1 METNLAT
8 LTMKPKH
15 AALQR
20 TIGYQFQEP
29 ALLVRALTHR
39 SFGADNNERLEF
51 IGDGLVNAVVAELL
65 FSHYPDLDEG
75 SLSRLR
81 SKLVSKEGL
90 AQLAELFELGPL
102 VLLGAGERKSG
113 GRHRASI
120 MADTVEALAGGMLV
134 EAGFGMASEIVASW
148 FVADVASLD
157 IHTTRD
163 AKTRLQEWLQGKGY
177 PLPTYEVI
185 AIFGDD
191 HNQVFEVACSCKAA
205 ESREVG
211 TASSR
216 KKAEQK
222 AAEAMLE
229 ILENE

>member
-1 METNLAT
+1 
-8 LTMKPKH
+8 MKPKY

-65 FSHYPDLDEG
+65 YSHYPDLDEG

-81 SKLVSKEGL
+81 SKLVSREGL
-90 AQLAELFELGPL
+90 ATLAERFELGSL

-134 EAGFGMASEIVASW
+134 EAGFGAASEIVTSW
-148 FVADVASLD
+148 FITDVTSLD

-177 PLPTYEVI
+177 PLPVYEVI
-185 AIFGDD
+185 AISGDD
-191 HNQVFEVACSCKAA
+191 HNQVFDVACSCKAA
-205 ESREVG
+205 NTRQVG

-222 AAEAMLE
+222 AAAAMLE
-229 ILENE
+229 ILEHE

>member
-1 METNLAT
+1 
-8 LTMKPKH
+8 MKPKH

-65 FSHYPDLDEG
+65 YSHYPDLDEG

-90 AQLAELFELGPL
+90 ATLAERFELGSL

-134 EAGFGMASEIVASW
+134 EAGFGAASEIVASW
-148 FVADVASLD
+148 FITDVTSLD

-177 PLPTYEVI
+177 PLPAYEVI

-191 HNQVFEVACSCKAA
+191 HNQIFEVACSCKAA
-205 ESREVG
+205 ESRQVG

>member
-1 METNLAT
+1 
-8 LTMKPKH
+8 MKPKL

-29 ALLVRALTHR
+29 ELLVRALTHR

-65 FSHYPDLDEG
+65 YSHYPDLDEG

-90 AQLAELFELGPL
+90 AILAERFELGPL

-134 EAGFGMASEIVASW
+134 EAGFGTASEIVASW
-148 FVADVASLD
+148 FTADVALLD

-177 PLPTYEVI
+177 PLPVYEVV
-185 AIFGDD
+185 AISGDD
-191 HNQVFEVACSCKAA
+191 HSQVFEVACSCKGA
-205 ESREVG
+205 SNRQVG

-222 AAEAMLE
+222 AAAAMLE
-229 ILENE
+229 ILEHE

>member
-1 METNLAT
+1 
-8 LTMKPKH
+8 MKPKH

-65 FSHYPDLDEG
+65 YSHYPDLDEG

-81 SKLVSKEGL
+81 SKLVSREGL
-90 AQLAELFELGPL
+90 ATLAERFELGSL

-134 EAGFGMASEIVASW
+134 EAGFGAASEIVASW
-148 FVADVASLD
+148 FIADVTSLD

-177 PLPTYEVI
+177 PLPVYEVI
-185 AIFGDD
+185 AISGDD

-205 ESREVG
+205 SNRQVG

-222 AAEAMLE
+222 AAAAMLE
-229 ILENE
+229 ILEHE

>member
-1 METNLAT
+1 
-8 LTMKPKH
+8 MKPKY
-15 AALQR
+15 AALQQ

-65 FSHYPDLDEG
+65 YSHYPDLDEG

-81 SKLVSKEGL
+81 SKLVSREGL
-90 AQLAELFELGPL
+90 ATLAERFELGSL

-120 MADTVEALAGGMLV
+120 MADTVEALAGGLLV
-134 EAGFGMASEIVASW
+134 EAGFGAASEIVASW
-148 FVADVASLD
+148 FITDVTSLD

-177 PLPTYEVI
+177 PLPVYEVI
-185 AIFGDD
+185 AISGDD

-205 ESREVG
+205 SNRQVG

-222 AAEAMLE
+222 AAAAMLE
-229 ILENE
+229 ILEHE

>member
-1 METNLAT
+1 
-8 LTMKPKH
+8 MKPKH

-90 AQLAELFELGPL
+90 ATLAERFELGPL

-148 FVADVASLD
+148 FVADIASLD

-177 PLPTYEVI
+177 PLPAYEVI

-191 HNQVFEVACSCKAA
+191 HNQIFEVACSCKAA
-205 ESREVG
+205 ESRQVG
-211 TASSR
+211 KASSR

>member
-1 METNLAT
+1 
-8 LTMKPKH
+8 MKPKH

-51 IGDGLVNAVVAELL
+51 IGDGLVNAVVAKLL

-90 AQLAELFELGPL
+90 ATLAERFELGPL

-148 FVADVASLD
+148 FVADIASLD

-177 PLPTYEVI
+177 PLPAYEVI

-191 HNQVFEVACSCKAA
+191 HNQIFEVACSCKAA
-205 ESREVG
+205 ESRQVG

>member
-1 METNLAT
+1 
-8 LTMKPKH
+8 MKPKH

-65 FSHYPDLDEG
+65 YSHYPDLDEG

-90 AQLAELFELGPL
+90 ATLAERFELGSL
-102 VLLGAGERKSG
+102 VLLGTGERKSG

-120 MADTVEALAGGMLV
+120 MANTVEALAGGMLV
-134 EAGFGMASEIVASW
+134 EAGFGAASGIVASW
-148 FVADVASLD
+148 FITDVTSLD

-177 PLPTYEVI
+177 PLPVYEVI
-185 AIFGDD
+185 AISGDD
-191 HNQVFEVACSCKAA
+191 HNQVFDVACSCKAA
-205 ESREVG
+205 NTRQVG

-222 AAEAMLE
+222 AAAAMLE
-229 ILENE
+229 ILEHE

>member
-1 METNLAT
+1 
-8 LTMKPKH
+8 MKPKH

-81 SKLVSKEGL
+81 SKLVSKGGL
-90 AQLAELFELGPL
+90 ATLAERFELGPL

-177 PLPTYEVI
+177 PLPAYEVI

-191 HNQVFEVACSCKAA
+191 HNQIFEVACSCKAA
-205 ESREVG
+205 ESRQIG

>member
-1 METNLAT
+1 M
-8 LTMKPKH
+8 
-15 AALQR
+15 QR
-20 TIGYQFQEP
+20 TIGYEFEEP

-39 SFGADNNERLEF
+39 SSGADNNERLEF

-65 FSHYPDLDEG
+65 YSHYPDLDEG

-90 AQLAELFELGPL
+90 ATLAERFELGSL

-113 GRHRASI
+113 GRQRASI
-120 MADTVEALAGGMLV
+120 MADTVEALAGGILV
-134 EAGFGMASEIVASW
+134 EAGFGAASEIVASW
-148 FVADVASLD
+148 FITDVTSLD

-177 PLPTYEVI
+177 PLPVYEVI
-185 AIFGDD
+185 AISGDD
-191 HNQVFEVACSCKAA
+191 HNQVFEVACSCKAV
-205 ESREVG
+205 SNRQVG

-222 AAEAMLE
+222 AAAAMLE
-229 ILENE
+229 ILEHE

>member
-1 METNLAT
+1 MGSDED
-8 LTMKPKH
+8 H
-15 AALQR
+15 H
-20 TIGYQFQEP
+20 GYEEHHDDPYQNAHEEYQGDDFQSTYSP
-29 ALLVRALTHR
+29 VPVPR
-39 SFGADNNERLEF
+39 SGGNGG
-51 IGDGLVNAVVAELL
+51 GDED
-65 FSHYPDLDEG
+65 YPDLDEG

-90 AQLAELFELGPL
+90 ATLAERFELGPL

-177 PLPTYEVI
+177 PLPAYEVI

-191 HNQVFEVACSCKAA
+191 HNQIFEVACSCKAA
-205 ESREVG
+205 ESTQVG

>member
-1 METNLAT
+1 
-8 LTMKPKH
+8 MKPKH

-51 IGDGLVNAVVAELL
+51 IGDGLVNAVVADLL
-65 FSHYPDLDEG
+65 YAHYPDLDEG

-90 AQLAELFELGPL
+90 ATLAERFELGPL

-113 GRHRASI
+113 GRHRVSI

-148 FVADVASLD
+148 FVTDVASLD
-157 IHTTRD
+157 IHMTRD

-177 PLPTYEVI
+177 PLPAYEVI
-185 AIFGDD
+185 AISGDD
-191 HNQVFEVACSCKAA
+191 HNQVFEVACSCKAVNN
-205 ESREVG
+205 RQVG

-222 AAEAMLE
+222 AAAAMLE
-229 ILENE
+229 ILEHE

>member
-1 METNLAT
+1 
-8 LTMKPKH
+8 MKPKH

-65 FSHYPDLDEG
+65 YSQYPDLDEG

-90 AQLAELFELGPL
+90 AMLAERFELGPL

-134 EAGFGMASEIVASW
+134 EAGFGTASEIVASW
-148 FVADVASLD
+148 FITDVASLD

-177 PLPTYEVI
+177 PLPVYEVI
-185 AIFGDD
+185 AISGDD
-191 HNQVFEVACSCKAA
+191 HNPVFEVACSCKAA
-205 ESREVG
+205 SNRQVG

-222 AAEAMLE
+222 AAAAMLE
-229 ILENE
+229 ILEHE

>member
-1 METNLAT
+1 
-8 LTMKPKH
+8 MKPKH

-51 IGDGLVNAVVAELL
+51 IGDGLVNAVVAKLL
-65 FSHYPDLDEG
+65 FSHYPGLDEG

-90 AQLAELFELGPL
+90 ATLAERFELGPL

-148 FVADVASLD
+148 FVADIASLD

-177 PLPTYEVI
+177 PLPAYEVI

-191 HNQVFEVACSCKAA
+191 HNQIFEVACSCKAA
-205 ESREVG
+205 EARQVG

>member
-1 METNLAT
+1 
-8 LTMKPKH
+8 MKPKH

-51 IGDGLVNAVVAELL
+51 IGDGLVNAVVAKLL
-65 FSHYPDLDEG
+65 FSHYPGLDEG

-90 AQLAELFELGPL
+90 ATVAERFELGPL

-148 FVADVASLD
+148 FVADIASLD

-177 PLPTYEVI
+177 PLPAYEVI

-191 HNQVFEVACSCKAA
+191 HNQIFEVACSCKAA
-205 ESREVG
+205 ESTQVG

>member
-1 METNLAT
+1 
-8 LTMKPKH
+8 MKPKH

-29 ALLVRALTHR
+29 ELLVRALTHR

-65 FSHYPDLDEG
+65 YSHYPDLDEG

-90 AQLAELFELGPL
+90 AILAERFELGPL
-102 VLLGAGERKSG
+102 VLLGAGEQKSG

-134 EAGFGMASEIVASW
+134 EAGFGTASEIVASW
-148 FVADVASLD
+148 FTADVALLD

-177 PLPTYEVI
+177 PLPVYEVV
-185 AIFGDD
+185 AISGDD
-191 HNQVFEVACSCKAA
+191 HSQVFDVACSCKAA
-205 ESREVG
+205 SNSQVG

-222 AAEAMLE
+222 AAAAMLE
-229 ILENE
+229 ILEHE

>member
-1 METNLAT
+1 
-8 LTMKPKH
+8 MKPKH

-65 FSHYPDLDEG
+65 YSHYPDLDEG

-90 AQLAELFELGPL
+90 ATLAERFELGSL
-102 VLLGAGERKSG
+102 VLLGTGERKSG

-120 MADTVEALAGGMLV
+120 MANTVEALAGGMLV
-134 EAGFGMASEIVASW
+134 EAGFGAASGIVASW
-148 FVADVASLD
+148 FITDVTSLD

-177 PLPTYEVI
+177 PLPFYEVI
-185 AIFGDD
+185 AISGDD

-205 ESREVG
+205 STRQVG

-222 AAEAMLE
+222 AAAAMLE
-229 ILENE
+229 ILEHE

>member
-1 METNLAT
+1 
-8 LTMKPKH
+8 MKPKH

-39 SFGADNNERLEF
+39 SFGAYNNERLEF

-90 AQLAELFELGPL
+90 ATLAERFELGPL

-148 FVADVASLD
+148 FVADIASLD

-177 PLPTYEVI
+177 PLPAYEVI

-191 HNQVFEVACSCKAA
+191 HNQIFEVACSCKAA
-205 ESREVG
+205 ESTQVG

>member
-1 METNLAT
+1 
-8 LTMKPKH
+8 MKPKH

-90 AQLAELFELGPL
+90 ATLAERFELGPL

-148 FVADVASLD
+148 FVADIASLD

-177 PLPTYEVI
+177 PLPAYEVI

-191 HNQVFEVACSCKAA
+191 HNQIFEVACSCKAA
-205 ESREVG
+205 ESTQVG

>member
-1 METNLAT
+1 
-8 LTMKPKH
+8 MKPKH

-90 AQLAELFELGPL
+90 ATLAERFELGPL

>member
-1 METNLAT
+1 
-8 LTMKPKH
+8 MKPKL
-15 AALQR
+15 AALQLI
-20 TIGYQFQEP
+20 IGYQFQEP
-29 ALLVRALTHR
+29 ALLVLALTHR

-65 FSHYPDLDEG
+65 YRHYPDLDEG

-90 AQLAELFELGPL
+90 ATLAERFELGPL
-102 VLLGAGERKSG
+102 VLLGPGERKSG
-113 GRHRASI
+113 GRHRDSI

-134 EAGFGMASEIVASW
+134 EAGFGTASEVVASW
-148 FVADVASLD
+148 FVTDVASLD

-177 PLPTYEVI
+177 PLPVYEVI
-185 AIFGDD
+185 AISGDD

-205 ESREVG
+205 TTRRIG

-222 AAEAMLE
+222 AAAAMLE
-229 ILENE
+229 ILEYE

>member
-1 METNLAT
+1 
-8 LTMKPKH
+8 MKPKH

-20 TIGYQFQEP
+20 TIGYQFQER

-90 AQLAELFELGPL
+90 ATLAERFELGPL

-148 FVADVASLD
+148 FVADIASLD

-191 HNQVFEVACSCKAA
+191 HNQIFEVACSCKAA
-205 ESREVG
+205 ESRQVG

>member
-1 METNLAT
+1 
-8 LTMKPKH
+8 MKPKH

-29 ALLVRALTHR
+29 ELLVRALTHR

-65 FSHYPDLDEG
+65 YSHYPDLDEG

-90 AQLAELFELGPL
+90 AILAERFELGPL
-102 VLLGAGERKSG
+102 VLLGAGEQKSG

-134 EAGFGMASEIVASW
+134 EAGFGTASEIVASW
-148 FVADVASLD
+148 FTADVALLD

-177 PLPTYEVI
+177 PLPVYEVV
-185 AIFGDD
+185 AISGDD
-191 HNQVFEVACSCKAA
+191 HSQVFDVACSCKAA
-205 ESREVG
+205 SNSQVG

-222 AAEAMLE
+222 AAAAMLE
-229 ILENE
+229 ILGDE

>member
-1 METNLAT
+1 M
-8 LTMKPKH
+8 
-15 AALQR
+15 
-20 TIGYQFQEP
+20 
-29 ALLVRALTHR
+29 RALTHR

-51 IGDGLVNAVVAELL
+51 IGDGLVNAVVADLL
-65 FSHYPDLDEG
+65 YAHYPDLDEG

-90 AQLAELFELGPL
+90 ATLAERFELGPL

-113 GRHRASI
+113 GRHRVSI

-148 FVADVASLD
+148 FVTDVASLD
-157 IHTTRD
+157 IHMTRD

-177 PLPTYEVI
+177 PLPAYEVI
-185 AIFGDD
+185 AISGDD
-191 HNQVFEVACSCKAA
+191 HNQVFEVACSCKAVNN
-205 ESREVG
+205 RQVG

-222 AAEAMLE
+222 AAAAMLE
-229 ILENE
+229 ILEHE

>member
-1 METNLAT
+1 
-8 LTMKPKH
+8 MKPKH

-65 FSHYPDLDEG
+65 FSHYSDLDEG

-90 AQLAELFELGPL
+90 ATLAERFELGPL

-148 FVADVASLD
+148 FVADIASLD

-177 PLPTYEVI
+177 PLPAYEVI

-191 HNQVFEVACSCKAA
+191 HNQIFEVACSCKAA
-205 ESREVG
+205 ESRQVG
-211 TASSR
+211 KSSSR

>member
-1 METNLAT
+1 
-8 LTMKPKH
+8 MKPKR
-15 AALQR
+15 AALQQ
-20 TIGYQFQEP
+20 TIGYQFEEP
-29 ALLVRALTHR
+29 YLLVRALTHR

-65 FSHYPDLDEG
+65 FSHYPELDEG

-90 AQLAELFELGPL
+90 ATLAERFELGPL
-102 VLLGAGERKSG
+102 VLLGVGERKSG
-113 GRHRASI
+113 GRYRASI
-120 MADTVEALAGGMLV
+120 MADTVEALAGAILV
-134 EAGFGMASEIVASW
+134 EVGFGVASKIVATW

-163 AKTRLQEWLQGKGY
+163 AKTRLQEWLQGRGY
-177 PLPTYEVI
+177 PLPSYEVI
-185 AIFGDD
+185 AIAGDD
-191 HNQVFEVACSCKAA
+191 HDQVFEVACICKA
-205 ESREVG
+205 SQGKRVG

-229 ILENE
+229 ILEYE

>member
-1 METNLAT
+1 
-8 LTMKPKH
+8 MKPKH

-20 TIGYQFQEP
+20 IIGYQFEEP
-29 ALLVRALTHR
+29 GLLVRALTHR
-39 SFGADNNERLEF
+39 SFGKDNNERLEF

-65 FSHYPDLDEG
+65 FTQYPDLDEG

-90 AQLAELFELGPL
+90 AILAERFDLGPL
-102 VLLGAGERKSG
+102 VMLGAGERKSG

-120 MADTVEALAGGMLV
+120 LADTVEALAGSVLI
-134 EAGFGMASEIVASW
+134 EAGFGVASQIVGSW
-148 FVADVASLD
+148 FAADVAQLD
-157 IHTTRD
+157 ISTTRD

-177 PLPTYEVI
+177 PLPIYEVL
-185 AIFGDD
+185 AISGDD
-191 HNQVFEVACSCKAA
+191 HNQVFDVECRCEAFENK
-205 ESREVG
+205 RVG

-222 AAEAMLE
+222 AAQAMLE
-229 ILENE
+229 VLEHE

>member
-1 METNLAT
+1 
-8 LTMKPKH
+8 MKPKY

-65 FSHYPDLDEG
+65 YSHYPDLDEG

-81 SKLVSKEGL
+81 SKLVSREGL
-90 AQLAELFELGPL
+90 ATLAERFELGSL

-134 EAGFGMASEIVASW
+134 EAGFGAASEIVASW
-148 FVADVASLD
+148 FITDVTSLD

-177 PLPTYEVI
+177 PLPVYEVI
-185 AIFGDD
+185 AISGDD

-205 ESREVG
+205 SNRQVG

-222 AAEAMLE
+222 AAAAMLE
-229 ILENE
+229 ILGDE

>member
-1 METNLAT
+1 
-8 LTMKPKH
+8 MKPKH

-65 FSHYPDLDEG
+65 YSQYPDLDEG

-90 AQLAELFELGPL
+90 AMLAERFELGPL

-134 EAGFGMASEIVASW
+134 EAGFGAASEIVGSW
-148 FVADVASLD
+148 FIDDVASLD

-163 AKTRLQEWLQGKGY
+163 AKTRLQELLQGKGY
-177 PLPTYEVI
+177 PLPVYEVV
-185 AIFGDD
+185 AISGDD

-205 ESREVG
+205 NKRQVG

-222 AAEAMLE
+222 AAAAMLE
-229 ILENE
+229 ILEHE

>member
-1 METNLAT
+1 
-8 LTMKPKH
+8 MKPKH
-15 AALQR
+15 TALQR

-29 ALLVRALTHR
+29 ALLLRALTHR

-90 AQLAELFELGPL
+90 ATLGERFELGPL

-148 FVADVASLD
+148 FAADVASLD
-157 IHTTRD
+157 IQSTRD
-163 AKTRLQEWLQGKGY
+163 AKTCLQEWLQGKGY
-177 PLPTYEVI
+177 PLPAYEVI
-185 AIFGDD
+185 AISGDD

-205 ESREVG
+205 KSRQFG

-229 ILENE
+229 ILDHE

>member
-1 METNLAT
+1 
-8 LTMKPKH
+8 MKPKH
-15 AALQR
+15 VALQR

-29 ALLVRALTHR
+29 ALLERALTHR

-51 IGDGLVNAVVAELL
+51 IGDGLVNAVVAALL
-65 FSHYPDLDEG
+65 YSHYPDLDEG

-90 AQLAELFELGPL
+90 ATLAERFELGSL

-113 GRHRASI
+113 GRQRASI

-134 EAGFGMASEIVASW
+134 EAGFGAASEIVASW
-148 FVADVASLD
+148 FITDVTSLD

-177 PLPTYEVI
+177 PLPVYEVI
-185 AIFGDD
+185 AISGDD

-205 ESREVG
+205 SNRQVG

-222 AAEAMLE
+222 AAAAMLE
-229 ILENE
+229 ILEDE

>member
-1 METNLAT
+1 
-8 LTMKPKH
+8 MKPKH

-65 FSHYPDLDEG
+65 FSHYSDLDEG

-90 AQLAELFELGPL
+90 ATLAERFELGPL

-148 FVADVASLD
+148 FEADVASLD

-177 PLPTYEVI
+177 PLPAYEVI

-191 HNQVFEVACSCKAA
+191 HNQIFEVACSCKAA
-205 ESREVG
+205 ESRQVG
-211 TASSR
+211 KSSSR

>member
-1 METNLAT
+1 
-8 LTMKPKH
+8 MKPKH

-39 SFGADNNERLEF
+39 SFGAHNNERLEF

-65 FSHYPDLDEG
+65 YSHYPDLDEG

-90 AQLAELFELGPL
+90 ATLAERFELGPL

-113 GRHRASI
+113 GRHRESI

-134 EAGFGMASEIVASW
+134 EAGFGTASEIVASW
-148 FVADVASLD
+148 FTADVALLD

-177 PLPTYEVI
+177 PLPAYEVI

-191 HNQVFEVACSCKAA
+191 HSQIFEVACSCKATK
-205 ESREVG
+205 SRQVG
-211 TASSR
+211 AASSR

>member
-1 METNLAT
+1 
-8 LTMKPKH
+8 MKPKH

-51 IGDGLVNAVVAELL
+51 IGDGLVNAVVADLL
-65 FSHYPDLDEG
+65 YAHYPDLDEG

-90 AQLAELFELGPL
+90 ATLAERFELGPL

-113 GRHRASI
+113 GRHRVSI

-148 FVADVASLD
+148 FVTDVASLD
-157 IHTTRD
+157 IHMTRD

-177 PLPTYEVI
+177 PLPAYEVI
-185 AIFGDD
+185 AISGDD

-205 ESREVG
+205 KSRQFG

-229 ILENE
+229 ILDHE